1 MAPSAFFS
9 IQFVHKMAGYLGRK
23 RAPLHA
29 TRLHEPWCCRS
40 RPSVRMAGR
49 RVVALAILGA
59 ASLAVGLQG
68 ARGFPHSI
76 SLPLGERA
84 RASVCGPCRVLPKG
98 GSRPLRRVRSAAP
111 VVMSLGPDGTGP
123 GLAKGPAYGPRA
135 SGDTPPPRA
144 QQAEG
149 SGTSGRSRWHPWDKL
164 FLLTLPDL
172 PLVLV
177 AFAAL
182 ALAALGDASVPAL
195 QAAALNAAL
204 GFQGTRSATGVDL
217 AHALT
222 SLAAA
227 GAFTAIFTGVRG
239 YLFWVSGS
247 RLVSRLRLTLFLALL
262 RQPQV
267 FHDEHSA
274 GELSSRLATDCVKLG
289 DVLSL
294 NINIVLRQ
302 VLQSSIGMGIVAQMN
317 ARLAAVV
324 ICGLFLRSLLT
335 TVYGRISRSLAQ
347 AQQDALAS
355 SSAVSQQC
363 LSLVEI
369 VRSHGTEETEK
380 LRYSAIL
387 DRIFALQ
394 MQQGMLYGSSRIA
407 NGLLSTCTLTAVMGF
422 GALLVSS
429 GALPRHELTSFVLYV
444 SYISEASADIGDQW
458 SKVQEALGAATQ
470 VFDYLEPRPIDSLLP
485 LSPAASAVAPALLSR
500 AEVKDSKSWKDAYMR
515 RLTLPLRLVS
525 RVFAARSHH
534 GTGDAP
540 AHVTSAGD
548 CAEYEQRTNA
558 GGALVFDNVTFHYP
572 SRPTAT
578 ALKSVSFS
586 VVAGQR
592 VALVGAS
599 GCGKSTLFAL
609 ALRFYAPVTGHVKLD
624 GSDLKD
630 LNHSLLRRL
639 IAWVPQEPPI
649 MANMT
654 IQDNLAYGIQPPLT
668 QQALNRAAEQANA
681 LDFIRSL
688 PQGFQTRIGA
698 TGASLSGGQKQRLA
712 LARALARLPALLLL
726 DEPTSALDPESKSK
740 VEEAIL
746 CGRCSDSGEAN
757 MASQAPG
764 PTVLF
769 TTHDVAQAAQADMIL
784 VMAQGCL
791 VEQGS
796 HTNLLQLN
804 GIYARLFRAGTSR
817 KGEGRRGDGR
827 EDSLST
833 RSTDLREP
841 EVGAPRG
848 DEMMDVSDSVAQ
860 GSSTKQRE
868 DP

>member
-1 MAPSAFFS
+1 M
-9 IQFVHKMAGYLGRK
+9 QRK
-23 RAPLHA
+23 GL
-29 TRLHEPWCCRS
+29 
-40 RPSVRMAGR
+40 
-49 RVVALAILGA
+49 RVVVLAILGA
-59 ASLAVGLQG
+59 ASLATGLQG
-68 ARGFPHSI
+68 VPVPGVPVGQAAFRLSI
-76 SLPLGERA
+76 SLPLGARA
-84 RASVCGPCRVLPKG
+84 RASVCRPCRVLPKG
-98 GSRPLRRVRSAAP
+98 GSRPLRRVAA
-111 VVMSLGPDGTGP
+111 VVKALVPDGTGP
-123 GLAKGPAYGPRA
+123 GLAQDPADGPGA
-135 SGDTPPPRA
+135 SGDAPPPRA
-144 QQAEG
+144 QQTEG

-204 GFQGTRSATGVDL
+204 GFQGTQSATGVNL

-227 GAFTAIFTGVRG
+227 GAFTAIFTGIRG

-247 RLVSRLRLTLFLALL
+247 RLVSRLRLTLFQALL

-369 VRSHGTEETEK
+369 VRSHGTEEAEK
-380 LRYSAIL
+380 SRYSAIL
-387 DRIFALQ
+387 DRILALQ

-422 GALLVSS
+422 GALLVST
-429 GALPRHELTSFVLYV
+429 GALPRHELMSFVLYV

-470 VFDYLEPRPIDSLLP
+470 VFDYLEPRPMDSLLP
-485 LSPAASAVAPALLSR
+485 LSLAASAVAPALLSR
-500 AEVKDSKSWKDAYMR
+500 AEVKDSKSWRDAYMR
-515 RLTLPLRLVS
+515 RLMLPLRLVS
-525 RVFAARSHH
+525 SVFAARSRH
-534 GTGDAP
+534 GTGNNAP
-540 AHVTSAGD
+540 AHVASSGD
-548 CAEYEQRTNA
+548 CAEYEPRTNA

-572 SRPTAT
+572 SRPTDT

-592 VALVGAS
+592 VAVVGAS

-654 IQDNLAYGIQPPLT
+654 IQDNIAYGIQSPLS
-668 QQALNRAAEQANA
+668 QQGLRRAAEQANA

-688 PQGFQTRIGA
+688 PQGFHTRIGA

-726 DEPTSALDPESKSK
+726 DEPTSALDPESKRK

-746 CGRCSDSGEAN
+746 FGRGSYSGEAN
-757 MASQAPG
+757 STSPASART

-769 TTHDVAQAAQADMIL
+769 TTHELAQAAQADMIL
-784 VMAQGCL
+784 VMAQGRL

-817 KGEGRRGDGR
+817 EGEGRRGEGR
-827 EDSLST
+827 
-833 RSTDLREP
+833 
-841 EVGAPRG
+841 G
-848 DEMMDVSDSVAQ
+848 
-860 GSSTKQRE
+860 
-868 DP
+868 